1 MRERKWK
8 DCPSCN
14 SIGTMKLKKNA
25 KETFNIKKYQPI
37 TISDIEGYFCSNCG
51 KGIYTIRAKKKIKSL
66 LALEKA
72 KQDSL
77 RVVAADLMDIGYI
90 SKKLGVSIQRVYQM
104 MNEGKIDYV
113 FVGKN
118 RFPIKIDDATLNELK
133 KKVRTRK
140 K

>member
-1 MRERKWK
+1 MREKKWK

-14 SIGTMKLKKNA
+14 SQGTMKLKKNA

-51 KGIYTIRAKKKIKSL
+51 KGIYTIKAKKKIKSL

-72 KQDSL
+72 KQDSQ

>member
-37 TISDIEGYFCSNCG
+37 TISDLEGYFCSNCG
-51 KGIYTIRAKKKIKSL
+51 KGIYTIKSKKKIKTL

-77 RVVAADLMDIGYI
+77 RVVAADLMDIGHI

-104 MNEGKIDYV
+104 MNEGKIEYV

-118 RFPIKIDDATLNELK
+118 RFPIKMDDASLNELK
-133 KKVRTRK
+133 KKVRKRK